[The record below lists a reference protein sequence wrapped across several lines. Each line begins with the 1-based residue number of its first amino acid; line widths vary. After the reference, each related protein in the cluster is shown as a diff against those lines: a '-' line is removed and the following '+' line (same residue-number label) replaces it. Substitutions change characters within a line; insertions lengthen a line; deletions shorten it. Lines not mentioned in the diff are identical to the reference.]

1 MYFCIPVFS
10 SLIANSKHP
19 QDSTE
24 FQQVIGPD
32 MQQVFDTP
40 TKWGPF
46 EKCMDIDEKERKVG
60 RKIKTARE
68 NINGGRKKR
77 NQLWRY
83 SGYSEKLFCNEF
95 VDWIENVYCWTNSI
109 WWNYITFSA
118 EIWWEENRN
127 YQHVFGLTAK
137 RVGEFQFDI
146 IPLDDEN
153 VSNCR
158 SMIKSYS
165 PKDFYCAF
173 LAVFK
178 NFDLMRLDTLQKFPT
193 VVDRSFVSHG
203 DLVWSI
209 FLFMFTCIFL
219 ETFLPS

>member
-46 EKCMDIDEKERKVG
+46 EKCMDIDEDERNVG

-83 SGYSEKLFCNEF
+83 SGYSNENMKNGMGNVFERISEAGEKHLWRSRRTKAFNE
-95 VDWIENVYCWTNSI
+95 EK
-109 WWNYITFSA
+109 
-118 EIWWEENRN
+118 RN
-127 YQHVFGLTAK
+127 AQQNMLRRETKHYQRVFGLKWYIAMTAEK
-137 RVGEFQFDI
+137 VGEFQFDI
-146 IPLDDEN
+146 NSLDDE
-153 VSNCR
+153 
-158 SMIKSYS
+158 
-165 PKDFYCAF
+165 
-173 LAVFK
+173 
-178 NFDLMRLDTLQKFPT
+178 
-193 VVDRSFVSHG
+193 
-203 DLVWSI
+203 
-209 FLFMFTCIFL
+209 
-219 ETFLPS
+219 